1 MSDLTGM
8 AGTFG
13 VVQELSRLHR
23 HTDHWKGKREKEDK
37 KLIVGTQRKLKTERK
52 TGQHPQKER
61 HTVGGKQIPE
71 ILGKGRRWHTDTYKG
86 IRKKQ
91 GYEHPWETQ

>member
-13 VVQELSRLHR
+13 VVQELSRLLR